1 MIVKVNVKQIGKRK
15 KVVDNIPFQYET
27 VPETVEELITETVKI
42 CLDAYKKRVE
52 AADTMICPQLCCE
65 TSATSETSED
75 SANISMLHSKESIEE
90 MAEIGKIAFGISYGE
105 KVPDEKEAED
115 TAITAFEDGLYRIFS
130 NGEEL
135 SDLQQS
141 IVLNEDTELTFI
153 RLTMLAGRIW

>member
-1 MIVKVNVKQIGKRK
+1 M
-15 KVVDNIPFQYET
+15 PFQYET
-27 VPETVEELITETVKI
+27 VPKMVQELITETVKI

-52 AADTMICPQLCCE
+52 DRDTMKVL
-65 TSATSETSED
+65 ARD
-75 SANISMLHSKESIEE
+75 NIEE

-105 KVPDEKEAED
+105 KVPEEQEAID
-115 TAITAFEDGLYRIFS
+115 TAITAFEDGLYRIFLD
-130 NGEEL
+130 GEEL

>member
-15 KVVDNIPFQYET
+15 SVVDHMPFQYET
-27 VPETVEELITETVKI
+27 VPKTVRELITETVKI

-52 AADTMICPQLCCE
+52 ARDGMKVLAQDEI
-65 TSATSETSED
+65 
-75 SANISMLHSKESIEE
+75 KG

-105 KVPDEKEAED
+105 KVPEEQEAID
-115 TAITAFEDGLYRIFS
+115 TAITAFEDGLYRIFI
-130 NGEEL
+130 NEEEL
-135 SDLQQS
+135 SELQQS

>member
-1 MIVKVNVKQIGKRK
+1 MDIKVNVKQIGKRK
-15 KVVDNIPFQYET
+15 SVVDGMPFQYEMIPKT
-27 VPETVEELITETVKI
+27 VQALITETVKI

-52 AADTMICPQLCCE
+52 ARDTMKVL
-65 TSATSETSED
+65 D
-75 SANISMLHSKESIEE
+75 KDNIEE
-90 MAEIGKIAFGISYGE
+90 LAEIGKIAFGISYGE
-105 KVPDEKEAED
+105 KVPKEQEAID
-115 TAITAFEDGLYRIFS
+115 TALTAFGDGLYRIFL